1 MGEEETSFGAIVA
14 AGVTMLIGTKLL
26 VGAMIE
32 LLSVSGGNAQLLL
45 GSVAATAIVA
55 IVLLLATGSLVSRL
69 WWSRSLAIV
78 ALAITAILGRPA
90 MGDPDPVALGQTA
103 LAIVTV
109 LSLLVSNPVRKEERS
124 EIDES
129 TSASKLGS
137 TIR

>member
-26 VGAMIE
+26 VSAMIE
-32 LLSVSGGNAQLLL
+32 LLSVNGSNAQLLL
-45 GSVAATAIVA
+45 ESTPATAIMG
-55 IVLLLATGSLVSRL
+55 IFLLLATGSLVSRL

-78 ALAITAILGRPA
+78 ALAITAVLGRPA
-90 MGDPDPVALGQTA
+90 MGDPDPVALAQTA

-109 LSLLVSNPVRKEERS
+109 LSLLVTNPVRRAERS

-129 TSASKLGS
+129 TSASKVGS